1 MWLTT
6 STIMSFTTEP
16 RQIQNSNYGIGTKF
30 RSDKRISKKMID
42 RYLYMII
49 IYVILLQK
57 LSLSSEQRNDT
68 ILSEYSMFMS
78 DQMVCYF

>member
-49 IYVILLQK
+49 IYMSYCSRNFRYLPSSVMI
-57 LSLSSEQRNDT
+57 LSSQN
-68 ILSEYSMFMS
+68 IACL
-78 DQMVCYF
+78 

>member
-16 RQIQNSNYGIGTKF
+16 LQIQGTNYGIRAKC

-49 IYVILLQK
+49 IYICHIAP
-57 LSLSSEQRNDT
+57 ET
-68 ILSEYSMFMS
+68 FAIFEAA
-78 DQMVCYF
+78 